1 MIGKNAWE
9 SVLLL
14 KLNFFLGQEDYLK
27 RQFDQLGKVL
37 GRILT
42 NLTALKEDKDAPEI
56 YEITNRALKKEM
68 DLDIDQ
74 LLAIPAD
81 QFLAMF
87 NNPRGLNI
95 KHLDKLGD
103 IFYQLADLID
113 QDDLDGEHKRALYQ
127 RTAEIYQYLNETGSV
142 YSLQR
147 QFLISKIRKKLGE
160 N

>member
-1 MIGKNAWE
+1 M
-9 SVLLL
+9 
-14 KLNFFLGQEDYLK
+14 GQEDYLK

-42 NLTALKEDKDAPEI
+42 NLIALKEDKHALEI

-68 DLDIDQ
+68 DMDIDQ

-81 QFLAMF
+81 QFLELF
-87 NNPRGLNI
+87 NNQKGLNN
-95 KHLDKLGD
+95 KHLEKLGD
-103 IFYQLADLID
+103 IFYNLADLMD
-113 QDDLDGEHKRALYQ
+113 QDDLDGEKKRALYQ
-127 RTAEIYQYLNETGSV
+127 RTTEIYQYLNETGSV

-147 QFLISKIRKKLGE
+147 QFLIDKIRKMIGE

>member
-1 MIGKNAWE
+1 MAWE
-9 SVLLL
+9 SALLL
-14 KLNFFLGQEDYLK
+14 KLKIFLGQEDYLK

-42 NLTALKEDKDAPEI
+42 NLIALKEVKDAPEI

-74 LLAIPAD
+74 LLAVPAD

-87 NNPRGLNI
+87 NNQMGLNP
-95 KHLDKLGD
+95 KHLERFGN
-103 IFYQLADLID
+103 IFYELADLMD
-113 QDDLDGEHKRALYQ
+113 QDGLEGEQKRALYQ